1 MQGRKFKM
9 NYTEA
14 SMLLKEHGQEH
25 LLQYYDELTAQ
36 QQAALLKQIEGINF
50 SDYKVF
56 GAAGA
61 RKIGELSPVPALS
74 CADVERGREEY
85 EAEGIKALR
94 AGKVAAVLLAGG
106 QGTRLGSD
114 NPKGMFNMGTSRE
127 LSIFACQ
134 FANIKQVTDK
144 AGVYFHIFVM
154 TSDVN
159 NEKTVAF
166 FKEKN
171 YFGYPE
177 DKIHFFVQEMAP
189 TCDVRGKLLME
200 SKWKISAS
208 PNGNGGW
215 YSSLIK
221 SGLGEVLAREG
232 IEWLNVYS
240 VDNVLQ
246 RICDPVFIGATLKS
260 GCNCSAKVVK
270 KVSPEEKVGVLC
282 MEDGS
287 PAIVEYYEMPPEI
300 SALRRPDGEL
310 KFAYGVTL
318 NYLFKVELL
327 NKTLQKKLPV
337 HHSLKKI
344 PHIENG
350 VPVNPEQPN
359 GYKFELLVLDMIKLM
374 ESCLAVEVE
383 REKEFAP
390 VKNRTGVDSVETAR
404 ALLIKNGVKL

>member
-1 MQGRKFKM
+1 M
-9 NYTEA
+9 NLAETKQV
-14 SMLLKEHGQEH
+14 LLEHGQQQ
-25 LLQYYDELTAQ
+25 LLEYYDELDEGAKK
-36 QQAALLKQIEGINF
+36 ALLDQISKINF
-50 SDYKVF
+50 SVF
-56 GAAGA
+56 HALNKGGE
-61 RKIGELSPVPALS
+61 RKIGKLSPVPAFTA
-74 CADVERGREEY
+74 ADVEQNREEF
-85 EAEGIKALR
+85 ESLGIAALR

-114 NPKGMFNMGTSRE
+114 NPKGMFNIGVTRE
-127 LSIFACQ
+127 LSIFEQQ
-134 FANIKQVTDK
+134 FDNISQVTK
-144 AGVYFHIFVM
+144 KTGTYFHIFVM
-154 TSDVN
+154 TSEVN
-159 NEKTVAF
+159 NDKTVEF

-171 YFGYPE
+171 FFGYPE

-189 TCDVRGKLLME
+189 ACDLNGKILLEDKGRVAM
-200 SKWKISAS
+200 S

-221 SGLGEVLAREG
+221 NGDGEILSREG

-282 MEDGS
+282 MEDGK
-287 PAIVEYYEMPPEI
+287 PAIVEYYEMPQDI
-300 SALRRPDGEL
+300 ASLRRPDGEL

-327 NKTLQKKLPV
+327 NKTIDKTLPV
-337 HHSLKKI
+337 HLSLKKI
-344 PHIENG
+344 PYISGG
-350 VPVNPEQPN
+350 VKVKPEEPN
-359 GYKFELLVLDMIKLM
+359 GYKFEYLVLDMIKLM
-374 ESCLAVEVE
+374 ENCLAVEVV

-390 VKNRTGVDSVETAR
+390 VKNRTGVDSVDSAR
-404 ALLIKNGVKL
+404 ALLAKNGVKL

>member
-1 MQGRKFKM
+1 M
-9 NYTEA
+9 NLAEA
-14 SMLLKEHGQEH
+14 KQVLLEHGQQQ
-25 LLQYYDELTAQ
+25 LLEYYDELDEGAKK
-36 QQAALLKQIEGINF
+36 ALLDQISKINF
-50 SDYKVF
+50 SVF
-56 GAAGA
+56 HALNKGGE
-61 RKIGELSPVPALS
+61 RKIGKLSPVPAFTA
-74 CADVERGREEY
+74 ADVEQNREEF
-85 EAEGIKALR
+85 ESLGIVALR

-114 NPKGMFNMGTSRE
+114 NPKGMFNIGVTRE
-127 LSIFACQ
+127 LSIFEQQ
-134 FANIKQVTDK
+134 FDNISQVTK
-144 AGVYFHIFVM
+144 KTGTYFHIFVM
-154 TSDVN
+154 TSEVN
-159 NEKTVAF
+159 NDKTVEF

-171 YFGYPE
+171 FFGYPE

-189 TCDVRGKLLME
+189 ACDLNGKILLEDKGRVAM
-200 SKWKISAS
+200 S

-221 SGLGEVLAREG
+221 NGDGEILSREG

-282 MEDGS
+282 MEDGK
-287 PAIVEYYEMPPEI
+287 PAIVEYYEMPQDI
-300 SALRRPDGEL
+300 ASLRRPDGEL

-327 NKTLQKKLPV
+327 NKTIDKTLPV
-337 HHSLKKI
+337 HLSLKKI
-344 PHIENG
+344 PYISGG
-350 VPVNPEQPN
+350 VKIKPEEPN
-359 GYKFELLVLDMIKLM
+359 GYKFEYLVLDMIKLM
-374 ESCLAVEVE
+374 ENCLAVEVV

-390 VKNRTGVDSVETAR
+390 VKNRTGVDSVDSAR
-404 ALLIKNGVKL
+404 VLLAKNGVKL

>member
-1 MQGRKFKM
+1 M
-9 NYTEA
+9 NLAEA
-14 SMLLKEHGQEH
+14 KQVLLEHGQQQ
-25 LLQYYDELTAQ
+25 LLEYYDELDEGAKK
-36 QQAALLKQIEGINF
+36 ALLDQISKINF
-50 SDYKVF
+50 SVF
-56 GAAGA
+56 HALNKGGE
-61 RKIGELSPVPALS
+61 RKIGKLSPVPAFTA
-74 CADVERGREEY
+74 ADVEQNREEF
-85 EAEGIKALR
+85 ESLGIAALR
-94 AGKVAAVLLAGG
+94 SGKVAAVLLAGG

-114 NPKGMFNMGTSRE
+114 NPKGMFNIGVTRE
-127 LSIFACQ
+127 LSIFEQQ
-134 FANIKQVTDK
+134 FDNISQVTK
-144 AGVYFHIFVM
+144 KTGTYFHIFVM
-154 TSDVN
+154 TSEVN
-159 NEKTVAF
+159 NDKTVEF

-171 YFGYPE
+171 FFGYPE

-189 TCDVRGKLLME
+189 ACDLNGKILLEDKGRVAM
-200 SKWKISAS
+200 S

-221 SGLGEVLAREG
+221 NGDGEILSREG

-300 SALRRPDGEL
+300 AALRRPDGEL

>member
-1 MQGRKFKM
+1 M
-9 NYTEA
+9 NLAEA
-14 SMLLKEHGQEH
+14 KQVLLEHGQQQ
-25 LLQYYDELTAQ
+25 LLKYYDELDEGAKK
-36 QQAALLKQIEGINF
+36 ALLDQISKINF
-50 SDYKVF
+50 SVF
-56 GAAGA
+56 HALNKGGE
-61 RKIGELSPVPALS
+61 RKIGKLSPVPAFTA
-74 CADVERGREEY
+74 ADVEQNRVEFESL
-85 EAEGIKALR
+85 GIAALR

-114 NPKGMFNMGTSRE
+114 NPKGMFNIGVTRE
-127 LSIFACQ
+127 LSIFEQQ
-134 FANIKQVTDK
+134 FDNISQVTK
-144 AGVYFHIFVM
+144 KTGTYFHIFVM
-154 TSDVN
+154 TSEVN
-159 NEKTVAF
+159 NDKTVEF

-171 YFGYPE
+171 FFGYPE

-189 TCDVRGKLLME
+189 ACDLNGKILLEDKGRVAM
-200 SKWKISAS
+200 S

-221 SGLGEVLAREG
+221 NGDGEILSREG

-300 SALRRPDGEL
+300 AALRRPDGEL